1 MVRIKFPSKVTV
13 AALQAYQLFEY
24 PNVEIGDVNPH
35 AVDGIFLVEL
45 SKVLAFN
52 FILKQPPDKQWGRIL
67 ENGTWNG
74 MVGIVSRGE
83 ADLGICFI
91 GINEEREKVVDFSE
105 PYFISDRTFATK
117 FPEPS
122 PRAKVYTY
130 PFDIQTWIGIFV
142 LLFVIPLI
150 YRSLMDAKRSY
161 LGTFLKVFGTLF
173 GQSVSEKDLKN
184 RVLQGSWWCF
194 AYLVSCSYS
203 AVLASLLS
211 VPLYNSSP
219 TTVRQ
224 LAVAIQNGE
233 FEVISV
239 TGSSILPDM
248 IKTGDEDL
256 RYIAE
261 MVDKNNWYV
270 TIDKFLDEENFH
282 GNIAHLANRVSF
294 NFRFGKPPLSTKF
307 ISQDMFT
314 ITRVALIVNKKFCCK
329 KELNYVIDK
338 MNKAGIYSHIN
349 EIETYKAWFRAVKA
363 DSKVHERALSL
374 DDIAGPLIFLMFGYF
389 LSSCAFL
396 VEIMYVRIKLTN
408 IYKFPVTN

>member
-13 AALQAYQLFEY
+13 AALHAYQIFEV
-24 PNVEIGDVNPH
+24 PNVEDGDVKPQGI
-35 AVDGIFLVEL
+35 DGIFLVEL

-52 FILKQPPDKQWGRIL
+52 FILKQPPDKQWGRKL

-74 MVGIVSRGE
+74 MIGIVSRGE
-83 ADLGICFI
+83 ADLGICLI
-91 GINEEREKVVDFSE
+91 GINKEREKVVDFSE
-105 PYFISDRTFATK
+105 PYFISDHT
-117 FPEPS
+117 
-122 PRAKVYTY
+122 
-130 PFDIQTWIGIFV
+130 
-142 LLFVIPLI
+142 
-150 YRSLMDAKRSY
+150 KRSY

-194 AYLVSCSYS
+194 AYLVSSSYS
-203 AVLASLLS
+203 AVLASLMS

-224 LAVAIQNGE
+224 LAVAIQNGK

-239 TGSSILPDM
+239 PGSSVLPDM
-248 IKTGDEDL
+248 IQTGDEDL
-256 RYIAE
+256 IYIAE
-261 MVDKNNWYV
+261 MVDKNSWYV

-282 GNIAHLANRVSF
+282 GNIAHLANRVSL

-307 ISQDMFT
+307 ISQDMFA
-314 ITRVALIVNKKFCCK
+314 ITRVAVIVSKKFCCK
-329 KELNYVIDK
+329 KELNYAIDK
-338 MNKAGIYSHIN
+338 MNKAGIYSHIS
-349 EIETYKAWFRAVKA
+349 EIEIYKAWFRAVKA
-363 DSKVHERALSL
+363 DLKVHERALSL